1 MGSIERSWVILAG
14 IIVVLVIIVGLGYYL
29 TRPPGVTP
37 APTTPA
43 TATPTTPIMT
53 PTTPITTPTTPIS
66 PAPVTQ
72 VPDKIVI
79 GFTVSLS
86 GAYAKEGVMGLLGI
100 QTAVKWVNEIYGG
113 VRIGGK
119 RVPIEIKYYDDESK
133 RDLVV
138 SLYER
143 LITVDKVHF
152 LLGPYSSPLAFAAA
166 PVAERYGMLFVNW
179 GGASDLINKQ
189 GYKFTVTVW
198 SQASKYHASTLEFL
212 SKVDPTAK
220 RIAILYADDEFNRMV
235 AEGARSKAKEL
246 GLEVV
251 FDRAF
256 PRDIKDFTP
265 ILLELKLANPD
276 AIVAGTHFANGLLLT
291 KQLADLRINAKLIA
305 LTVAP
310 TVPEYYESLKILA
323 EGIIFPSHWEP
334 GIKYD
339 PEVARKMGLP
349 FFGPTSDEFYLLF
362 LAVSGGLQP
371 SYHAASAAAAVI
383 LLVKAIE
390 EAQSLDQKAVREAFN
405 KLDIVTFFGRFKI
418 DPETGYQIG
427 HSMVLGQWQDGTKVI
442 IWPFESATGRY
453 YYPIPTWEEKAAGKK
468 AVPG

>member
-1 MGSIERSWVILAG
+1 MVERSWLILG
-14 IIVVLVIIVGLGYYL
+14 GVIVVLLILVGIGYYT

-37 APTTPA
+37 
-43 TATPTTPIMT
+43 
-53 PTTPITTPTTPIS
+53 TTPTPTGTPTQTPIEVKT
-66 PAPVTQ
+66 PAPTPTETIAPPMA

-79 GFTVSLS
+79 GLTISLS
-86 GAYAKEGVMGLLGI
+86 GAYAAEGKMGLLGI
-100 QTAVKWVNEIYGG
+100 QTAVKWVNEVYGG

-119 RVPIEIKYYDDESK
+119 RVPIEVKYYDDESK
-133 RDLVV
+133 RDLVI

-166 PVAERYGMLFVNW
+166 PVAEKYGMVLVNW

-189 GYKFTVTVW
+189 GYKYVVTTW
-198 SQASKYHASTLEFL
+198 SQASRYHATTLEFL
-212 SKVDPTAK
+212 AKIDPKAK

-246 GLEVV
+246 GLTVV
-251 FDRAF
+251 FDRSF

-265 ILLELKLANPD
+265 ILLELKLVNPD
-276 AIVAGTHFANGLLLT
+276 AIIAGTHFANGLLLS
-291 KQLADLRINAKLIA
+291 KQLADLDINAKLIA

-310 TVPEYYESLKILA
+310 SVPEYYKSLGVLA

-334 GIKYD
+334 GVRYD
-339 PEVARKMGLP
+339 PEVARKMNLP
-349 FFGPTSDEFYLLF
+349 FFGPTSDEFYVLF
-362 LAVSGGLQP
+362 LSVSGGLQP
-371 SYHAASAAAAVI
+371 SYHSASAAAAVI

-390 EAQSLDQKAVREAFN
+390 VAQSLDQKAVREAFN

-418 DPETGYQIG
+418 DPETGFQIG
-427 HSMVLGQWQDGTKVI
+427 HSMILGQWQDGVKVI
-442 IWPFESATGRY
+442 VWPPESATSKP
-453 YYPIPTWEEKAAGKK
+453 YYPLLTWEEKKAGRR
-468 AVPG
+468 AIP